1 MKEESKTSKKS
12 SLKEQLMKTQDKNPD
27 EDIIVFFREM
37 KAQNNERPVPD
48 FIEMPKKNLLMKL
61 LPLGI
66 AASLLFFLWLF
77 PDHKSDVSLE
87 TDQVIITLDVNQNNE
102 QQFNIEFTHSL
113 ETWEA
118 PTSSLLTEF

>member
-1 MKEESKTSKKS
+1 
-12 SLKEQLMKTQDKNPD
+12 MKTQDKNPD